1 MREKLNANAQAVL
14 ECVQQANTEKL
25 HPTALDVYEA
35 VKRMRPHIGLASV
48 YRILHQL
55 VESSYLKEVRDGEE
69 SCRYD
74 SRIGRHDHAVCTQCG
89 VLIDLPTD
97 VVVAEQILL
106 DAARAANIELDSH
119 EVRLYGLC
127 GSCKVQNTRNTT
139 NITTSSLRSL

>member
-14 ECVQQANTEKL
+14 GCVQQENRASV
-25 HPTALDVYEA
+25 HPTALEVYEA
-35 VKRMRPHIGLASV
+35 VKRVRPHIGLASV

-55 VESSYLKEVRDGEE
+55 VESAYLKEVHDGDE

-74 SRIGRHDHAVCTQCG
+74 SRTGRHDHAVCTQCG

-97 VVVAEQILL
+97 VLVSEQILS
-106 DAARAANIELDSH
+106 DAARAAGIELNSH

-127 GSCKVQNTRNTT
+127 SSCKSENTIH
-139 NITTSSLRSL
+139 ITTSPSRSL

>member
-14 ECVQQANTEKL
+14 DCVQKENRARV
-25 HPTALDVYEA
+25 HPTALEVYEA
-35 VKRMRPHIGLASV
+35 VKKVRPHIGLASV

-55 VESSYLKEVRDGEE
+55 VESAYLKEVRDGDE

-74 SRIGRHDHAVCTQCG
+74 SRTGRHDHAVCTRCG

-97 VVVAEQILL
+97 VLVSEQILS
-106 DAARAANIELDSH
+106 DAARAAGIELNSH

-127 GSCKVQNTRNTT
+127 SSCKAQNTM
-139 NITTSSLRSL
+139 NITISPSRSL